1 MKRILPAIIAF
12 ITAFTVVMLTGCSVT
27 KYGTFFNA
35 SVGTDRSIQDATL
48 TVHTNGT
55 KVYHIKGYQSEQAQ
69 TMGAVAEG
77 AIRGAIAASTGRTP
91 APVASQPITA
101 PTVR

>member
-1 MKRILPAIIAF
+1 MKTILTLLAV
-12 ITAFTVVMLTGCSVT
+12 TLLTGCSIT

-35 SVGTDRSIQDATL
+35 SLGTDRSIQDATL
-48 TVHTNGT
+48 TVYTNGT

-77 AIRGAIAASTGRTP
+77 AVRGAIAASSGRTP
-91 APVASQPITA
+91 APVVSQPIVA
-101 PTVR
+101 PTIR